1 MIAVDFLRHGR
12 TETPGRLLGRT
23 DAPLSAEGLAAVAR
37 QVQGRAW
44 SAIVTSPLN
53 RARETAA
60 IAAGASGAPVE
71 ITPDWQEIDFGAWDG
86 EPLAT
91 LAYDPRFAAFQADA
105 ETNPPPGGEP
115 MHDART
121 RITRALEALATR
133 ASGPVLVVAHGG
145 AIRVAL
151 SVLLALPF
159 ERLWAVRIGCA
170 TRITVEMGRS
180 ASHGLWG
187 EIVEIAQPA
196 SIPATGKENE

>member
-23 DAPLSAEGLAAVAR
+23 DAPLSAEGRAAVER
-37 QVQGRAW
+37 QVRGRAW
-44 SAIVTSPLN
+44 SAIVTSPLG
-53 RARETAA
+53 RARETAD
-60 IAAGASGAPVE
+60 IAARVSSAPIE
-71 ITPDWQEIDFGAWDG
+71 IAPDWQEIDFGAWDG
-86 EPLAT
+86 APLAT
-91 LAYDPRFAAFQADA
+91 LARDSRFAAFQADA
-105 ETNPPPGGEP
+105 ETNQPPGGEP
-115 MHDART
+115 MHDVRR
-121 RITRALEALATR
+121 RIGRALDDLATR
-133 ASGPVLVVAHGG
+133 DSGPVLVVAHGG

-151 SVLLALPF
+151 SIVLAIPF
-159 ERLWAVRIGCA
+159 ERLWAVRLGCA

>member
-23 DAPLSAEGLAAVAR
+23 DAPLSAEGRAAVER
-37 QVQGRAW
+37 QVQHRAW
-44 SAIVTSPLN
+44 SAIVASPLS

-60 IAAGASGAPVE
+60 IAARASGAPIE
-71 ITPDWQEIDFGAWDG
+71 IAPDWREIDFGAWDG
-86 EPLAT
+86 EPLAA
-91 LAYDPRFAAFQADA
+91 LARDPRFAAFQADA
-105 ETNPPPGGEP
+105 ETNSPPGGEP
-115 MHDART
+115 IGDVRA

-133 ASGPVLVVAHGG
+133 ANGPVLVVAHGG
-145 AIRVAL
+145 AIRAAL

-170 TRITVEMGRS
+170 TRITVEMGES
-180 ASHGLWG
+180 ATHGLWG

-196 SIPATGKENE
+196 SIPITGKENA